1 MASSADYILSE
12 RCEKF
17 TARASSPYINRS
29 PLLNSQRRLLA
40 SSSLTSGSGRGRRI
54 DGVSRS
60 RQVDSNDRYWCD
72 RARKRLRE
80 LESLEHA
87 VLITAVQSCLYL
99 RDVCM
104 YPKKACVYP
113 KYSGRHNCSCPLHAL
128 PFPSVYTINLLVQ
141 SQPRRVP
148 AHRINVKPA
157 RIARHTITELPDTVP
172 R

>member
-87 VLITAVQSCLYL
+87 VLITAVQSCLSYAMFACIRKRHACIQNIQGATTAPARSTRCHFL
-99 RDVCM
+99 ASTRSTCGFNHNQDVC
-104 YPKKACVYP
+104 
-113 KYSGRHNCSCPLHAL
+113 LH
-128 PFPSVYTINLLVQ
+128 IG
-141 SQPRRVP
+141 
-148 AHRINVKPA
+148 
-157 RIARHTITELPDTVP
+157 
-172 R
+172 

>member
-29 PLLNSQRRLLA
+29 LLLNSQRRLLA

-54 DGVSRS
+54 DGVTRS
-60 RQVDSNDRYWCD
+60 RQADSNDRYWCD
-72 RARKRLRE
+72 RARKGLRE
-80 LESLEHA
+80 LEKLEHA
-87 VLITAVQSCLYL
+87 VLLLQCSLACTYAMFACIRKKHACIQNMQGATTAPARSTRCHFLGST
-99 RDVCM
+99 RSTC
-104 YPKKACVYP
+104 
-113 KYSGRHNCSCPLHAL
+113 G
-128 PFPSVYTINLLVQ
+128 
-141 SQPRRVP
+141 QPRRVP
-148 AHRINVKPA
+148 VHRVNVKPA